1 MAPERTMRCRRVYK
15 GKGEGEVLLSKDA
28 ICFYLCD
35 PETGVVIE
43 EGHALHGKSVAGKI
57 LVVKSGKG
65 SSVVMMDGLYQ
76 LKMRG
81 NLPAAIVVDEV
92 EPVLVS
98 CCVVAEVPVVDRLE
112 ENPYTV
118 LKDGDRVVVDA
129 DAETVLI
136 EAR

>member
-1 MAPERTMRCRRVYK
+1 MAPERMVRCRRVNK

-76 LKMRG
+76 LKMRN
-81 NLPAAIVVDEV
+81 NLPAAIIVDEV

-98 CCVVAEVPVVDRLE
+98 SCVVAGVPVVDRLE

-118 LKDGDRVVVDA
+118 LKDGDRVIVDA

-136 EAR
+136 ETR